1 MRSVIALPSRLET
14 VLEKIYSKHKCP
26 HISDES
32 RQRLSSIPE
41 DLAFDLLRKAFNSP
55 GTSSLDRFIASK
67 LTHIVTV
74 TSSPAKSPPR
84 KDGCRVSQEEISVDS
99 EAPPQL
105 LLAALSELEF
115 NKAFLLLTYIP
126 GKDLGQVEIT
136 AEEIRGW
143 KDLSMVAF
151 EAAVWDR
158 LGRIIVPQQTVDCHS
173 NGGVATL
180 ITISVMSLQTEVTR
194 SRFISGPRLEP
205 TGTHLHKALGDDN
218 VLTVKFA
225 DVQKNSSTDPYSA
238 YKRIAKNGIMVGLRR
253 YQFFVFKDGGKG
265 EKKVDFSTEGVKCYF
280 IGTDSTSANDFGT
293 PYIFSGKS
301 ICEARMHFMH
311 VHTLPSLAN
320 YMARFSLILS
330 KTKKLE
336 VDMNG
341 ITFET
346 IDDIHCHDENDKDVL
361 DKNGKPCI
369 HSDGTGYISEDLAR
383 MCPVHVYKGK
393 CLRSNNVQN
402 PPLLIQFRMFYDGY
416 AAKGSFLLNKKLPP
430 CTVQVRPSMIMVS
443 KDPAFSNVS
452 TFGSLEVVNTSNPP
466 KRTKLSRNLVALLS
480 YGGVPDEFFLD
491 ILLNTLEESKSI
503 FNNKRAALKVTLN
516 YGDMDDHNA
525 ARMILAGIPLDE
537 PHLQDQLSIFSKTE
551 KNDLKAGRLPVSESY
566 YLMGT
571 VDPTGELKEDEVC
584 VILCSESGQI
594 SGNVLVYR
602 NPGLHFGDIHVL
614 KATYVKTLEE
624 YVGNSKYG
632 VFFPQ
637 KGPRSL
643 GDEIAGGDFDGD
655 LYFISRNP
663 ELLEHFK
670 PSEPWVSL
678 TPPININSA
687 KNPSQLSPEELE
699 EELFNMY
706 LKTRFHASNVVGMAA
721 DSWLTIMDQFLTL
734 GDERAEEKAEMKKK
748 MLKLIDIYYDAL
760 DAPKQGAEVVNLP
773 DELKPDIFPH
783 YLERDQKFNSTSIL
797 GMIYDFVHSH
807 TAEEHKPSAAE
818 PVSDHHMEKCGR
830 WYEKYRKEMIQAM
843 GNKDESANEVI
854 QRYKQASS
862 SMNLMDHEFYGA
874 AGLEE
879 LYPQALALYNI
890 VYDNAV
896 KMNNARNCGFVW
908 KVAGPVLCSLR
919 YIPVSFMQTIKSFP
933 PATTAT
939 STKTILAESLL
950 HGYKFDSI
958 NPLYYMSPFASM
970 ILGIPALLL
979 EGNGIMSWFEAHG
992 PVSLVAV
999 AVLVS
1004 WLIFRKYMNAI
1015 GCGITLVGCTFYG
1028 YVRHMLSQQMPGT
1041 PRTPR
1046 TPRTKM
1052 ELLPL
1057 VNNDKLEGKV

>member
-1 MRSVIALPSRLET
+1 MITASTSQRSVIALPARLET

-26 HISDES
+26 PINDES

-41 DLAFDLLRKAFNSP
+41 EIAFDLLRKAFNAP
-55 GTSSLDRFIASK
+55 GMSNLDHFILSK
-67 LTHIVTV
+67 LTHAVTV
-74 TSSPAKSPPR
+74 TSSPAKSPPP

-105 LLAALSELEF
+105 LLALSELEF

-126 GKDLGQVEIT
+126 RKDLSQVEIT

-151 EAAVWDR
+151 EAAVWDSLGNKFCSPTDRR
-158 LGRIIVPQQTVDCHS
+158 LSLECDNEKTSYYQCH
-173 NGGVATL
+173 VASDGSYTFKVFSPLFNYYLLSCFAYIPNSCSLCAL
-180 ITISVMSLQTEVTR
+180 IFFHLFQLQ
-194 SRFISGPRLEP
+194 
-205 TGTHLHKALGDDN
+205 DQN
-218 VLTVKFA
+218 
-225 DVQKNSSTDPYSA
+225 N
-238 YKRIAKNGIMVGLRR
+238 N
-253 YQFFVFKDGGKG
+253 
-265 EKKVDFSTEGVKCYF
+265 
-280 IGTDSTSANDFGT
+280 
-293 PYIFSGKS
+293 
-301 ICEARMHFMH
+301 
-311 VHTLPSLAN
+311 
-320 YMARFSLILS
+320 
-330 KTKKLE
+330 
-336 VDMNG
+336 
-341 ITFET
+341 
-346 IDDIHCHDENDKDVL
+346 DVL

-383 MCPVHVYKGK
+383 MCPVNVYKGK
-393 CLRSNNVQN
+393 CLRSNNVQTPAQN
-402 PPLLIQFRMFYDGY
+402 PVCILNFKPMFMLPYILVHSNSYFSKQPLLIQFRMFYDGY
-416 AAKGSFLLNKKLPP
+416 AAKGTFLLNKKLPP
-430 CTVQVRPSMIMVS
+430 RTVQVRPSMIMVS
-443 KDPAFSNVS
+443 KDPALSNVS
-452 TFGSLEVVNTSNPP
+452 TFGSLEVVNTRNPP

-491 ILLNTLEESKSI
+491 ILLNTLEESKTI
-503 FNNKRAALKVTLN
+503 FNNKRAALKVALN

-584 VILCSESGQI
+584 VILESGQI

-614 KATYVKTLEE
+614 KATYVKALEE

-643 GDEIAGGDFDGD
+643 GDEIAGD

-670 PSEPWVSL
+670 PSEPWVSS
-678 TPPININSA
+678 TPININSA

-699 EELFNMY
+699 EMLFNMY

-807 TAEEHKPSAAE
+807 TAEEHKPSAEISKLACFEDE
-818 PVSDHHMEKCGR
+818 PVSDYHKKKWGR
-830 WYEKYRKEMIQAM
+830 LYEKYRKEMIQAM

-890 VYDNAV
+890 VYDHAV

-908 KVAGPVLCSLR
+908 KVAGPVLCRFYLE
-919 YIPVSFMQTIKSFP
+919 
-933 PATTAT
+933 
-939 STKTILAESLL
+939 KTEE
-950 HGYKFDSI
+950 K
-958 NPLYYMSPFASM
+958 
-970 ILGIPALLL
+970 
-979 EGNGIMSWFEAHG
+979 
-992 PVSLVAV
+992 SLVCPLGV
-999 AVLVS
+999 FKKVL
-1004 WLIFRKYMNAI
+1004 L
-1015 GCGITLVGCTFYG
+1015 G
-1028 YVRHMLSQQMPGT
+1028 
-1041 PRTPR
+1041 
-1046 TPRTKM
+1046 
-1052 ELLPL
+1052 
-1057 VNNDKLEGKV
+1057 

>member
-1 MRSVIALPSRLET
+1 MITASTSQRSVIALPARLET

-26 HISDES
+26 PINDES

-41 DLAFDLLRKAFNSP
+41 EIAFDLLRKAFNAP
-55 GTSSLDRFIASK
+55 GMSNLDHFILSK
-67 LTHIVTV
+67 LTHAVTV
-74 TSSPAKSPPR
+74 TSSPAKSPPP

-105 LLAALSELEF
+105 LLALSELEF

-126 GKDLGQVEIT
+126 RKDLSQVEIT

-151 EAAVWDR
+151 EAAVWDSLGNKFCSPTDRR
-158 LGRIIVPQQTVDCHS
+158 LSLECDNEKTSYYQCHVASDGSYTFKVFSPLFNYYLLSCFAYIPNFLSYVSITRI
-173 NGGVATL
+173 
-180 ITISVMSLQTEVTR
+180 
-194 SRFISGPRLEP
+194 
-205 TGTHLHKALGDDN
+205 
-218 VLTVKFA
+218 
-225 DVQKNSSTDPYSA
+225 
-238 YKRIAKNGIMVGLRR
+238 
-253 YQFFVFKDGGKG
+253 FKDGGKG
-265 EKKVDFSTEGVKCYF
+265 QKKIDFSTEGVKCYF
-280 IGTDSTSANDFGT
+280 IRTDSTSANDLGT

-346 IDDIHCHDENDKDVL
+346 IDDIHCHDQNNNDVL

-383 MCPVHVYKGK
+383 MCPVNVYKGK
-393 CLRSNNVQN
+393 CLRSNNVQTPAQN

-416 AAKGSFLLNKKLPP
+416 AAKGTFLLNKKLPP
-430 CTVQVRPSMIMVS
+430 RTVQVRPSMIMVS
-443 KDPAFSNVS
+443 KDPALSNVS
-452 TFGSLEVVNTSNPP
+452 TFGSLEVVNTRNPP

-491 ILLNTLEESKSI
+491 ILLNTLEESKTI
-503 FNNKRAALKVTLN
+503 FNNKRAALKVALN

-584 VILCSESGQI
+584 VILESGQI

-614 KATYVKTLEE
+614 KATYVKALEE

-643 GDEIAGGDFDGD
+643 GDEIAGD

-670 PSEPWVSL
+670 PSEPWVSS
-678 TPPININSA
+678 TPININSA

-699 EELFNMY
+699 EMLFNMY

-807 TAEEHKPSAAE
+807 TAEEHKPSAEISKLACFEDE
-818 PVSDHHMEKCGR
+818 PVSDYHKKKWGR
-830 WYEKYRKEMIQAM
+830 LYEKYRKEMIQAM

-890 VYDNAV
+890 VYDHAV

-908 KVAGPVLCSLR
+908 KVAGPVLCRFYLE
-919 YIPVSFMQTIKSFP
+919 
-933 PATTAT
+933 
-939 STKTILAESLL
+939 KTEE
-950 HGYKFDSI
+950 K
-958 NPLYYMSPFASM
+958 
-970 ILGIPALLL
+970 
-979 EGNGIMSWFEAHG
+979 
-992 PVSLVAV
+992 SLVCPLGV
-999 AVLVS
+999 FKKVL
-1004 WLIFRKYMNAI
+1004 L
-1015 GCGITLVGCTFYG
+1015 G
-1028 YVRHMLSQQMPGT
+1028 
-1041 PRTPR
+1041 
-1046 TPRTKM
+1046 
-1052 ELLPL
+1052 
-1057 VNNDKLEGKV
+1057 

>member
-1 MRSVIALPSRLET
+1 MITASTSQRSVIALPARLET

-26 HISDES
+26 PINDES

-41 DLAFDLLRKAFNSP
+41 EIAFDLLRKAFNAP
-55 GTSSLDRFIASK
+55 GMSNLDHFILSK
-67 LTHIVTV
+67 LTHAVTV
-74 TSSPAKSPPR
+74 TSSPAKSPPP

-105 LLAALSELEF
+105 LLALSELEF

-126 GKDLGQVEIT
+126 RKDLSQVEIT

-151 EAAVWDR
+151 EAAVW
-158 LGRIIVPQQTVDCHS
+158 IVWEINFVPQQTVDCHW
-173 NGGVATL
+173 NVIMRRLATTNVML
-180 ITISVMSLQTEVTR
+180 LRMAVTHSSFYLMSLLHV
-194 SRFISGPRLEP
+194 GPLLEP
-205 TGTHLHKALGDDN
+205 TGTHLHKALGDAN

-265 EKKVDFSTEGVKCYF
+265 QKKIDFSTEGVKCYF
-280 IGTDSTSANDFGT
+280 IRTDSTSANDLGT
-293 PYIFSGKS
+293 PYIFSWKS

-346 IDDIHCHDENDKDVL
+346 INDIHCHDENDKDVL
-361 DKNGKPCI
+361 NKDGKPCI

-402 PPLLIQFRMFYDGY
+402 PVCILNFKPMFMLPYILVHSNSYFSKQPLLIQFRMFYDGY
-416 AAKGSFLLNKKLPP
+416 AAKGTFLLNKKLPP
-430 CTVQVRPSMIMVS
+430 RTVQVRPSMIMVS
-443 KDPAFSNVS
+443 KDPALSNVS

-491 ILLNTLEESKSI
+491 ILLNTLAESKTV
-503 FNNKRAALKVTLN
+503 FNNKRAALKVALN

-537 PHLQDQLSIFSKTE
+537 PHLQDQLSIFSNTE

-584 VILCSESGQI
+584 VILESGQI

-614 KATYVKTLEE
+614 KATYVKALEE

-643 GDEIAGGDFDGD
+643 GDEIAGD

-670 PSEPWVSL
+670 PSEPWVSS

-706 LKTRFHASNVVGMAA
+706 LKTRFHASNIVGMAA

-760 DAPKQGAEVVNLP
+760 DAPKQGAEVVNFP
-773 DELKPDIFPH
+773 DELKPHVFPH
-783 YLERDQKFNSTSIL
+783 YLERDPKFNSTSIL

-807 TAEEHKPSAAE
+807 TAEEHKPSAEMSKLSCFKVE

-862 SMNLMDHEFYGA
+862 SMNEFYGA

-890 VYDNAV
+890 VYDHAV

-908 KVAGPVLCSLR
+908 KVAGPVLCRFYLE
-919 YIPVSFMQTIKSFP
+919 
-933 PATTAT
+933 
-939 STKTILAESLL
+939 KTEE
-950 HGYKFDSI
+950 K
-958 NPLYYMSPFASM
+958 
-970 ILGIPALLL
+970 
-979 EGNGIMSWFEAHG
+979 
-992 PVSLVAV
+992 SLVCPLGV
-999 AVLVS
+999 FKKVL
-1004 WLIFRKYMNAI
+1004 L
-1015 GCGITLVGCTFYG
+1015 G
-1028 YVRHMLSQQMPGT
+1028 
-1041 PRTPR
+1041 
-1046 TPRTKM
+1046 
-1052 ELLPL
+1052 
-1057 VNNDKLEGKV
+1057 

>member
-1 MRSVIALPSRLET
+1 MITASTSQRSVIALPSRLET

-158 LGRIIVPQQTVDCHS
+158 LGRIIVPQQTVDWYSLEWRSGNTYYYKCH
-173 NGGVATL
+173 VASDGSYT
-180 ITISVMSLQTEVTR
+180 
-194 SRFISGPRLEP
+194 FKGPRLEP

-584 VILCSESGQI
+584 VILESGQI

-807 TAEEHKPSAAE
+807 TAEEHKPSAG
-818 PVSDHHMEKCGR
+818 K
-830 WYEKYRKEMIQAM
+830 
-843 GNKDESANEVI
+843 
-854 QRYKQASS
+854 
-862 SMNLMDHEFYGA
+862 
-874 AGLEE
+874 
-879 LYPQALALYNI
+879 
-890 VYDNAV
+890 
-896 KMNNARNCGFVW
+896 
-908 KVAGPVLCSLR
+908 GP
-919 YIPVSFMQTIKSFP
+919 FF
-933 PATTAT
+933 
-939 STKTILAESLL
+939 
-950 HGYKFDSI
+950 
-958 NPLYYMSPFASM
+958 
-970 ILGIPALLL
+970 LLL
-979 EGNGIMSWFEAHG
+979 I
-992 PVSLVAV
+992 
-999 AVLVS
+999 
-1004 WLIFRKYMNAI
+1004 RTQK
-1015 GCGITLVGCTFYG
+1015 
-1028 YVRHMLSQQMPGT
+1028 QMIISS
-1041 PRTPR
+1041 
-1046 TPRTKM
+1046 
-1052 ELLPL
+1052 
-1057 VNNDKLEGKV
+1057 